1 MTTNKVLNNFVHSM
15 KKYSA
20 QKDQNK
26 KKYNISEN
34 RKNVLSFLSSV
45 MEMSSQ
51 ALPLWNKYKNEH
63 R

>member
-34 RKNVLSFLSSV
+34 RENVLSFLSSV

-51 ALPLWNKYKNEH
+51 ALPL
-63 R
+63 

>member
-1 MTTNKVLNNFVHSM
+1 M

-20 QKDQNK
+20 QKDQNE

-51 ALPLWNKYKNEH
+51 ALPLLNIDEGDIKRINI
-63 R
+63 

>member
-1 MTTNKVLNNFVHSM
+1 M

-34 RKNVLSFLSSV
+34 RENVLSFLSSV

-51 ALPLWNKYKNEH
+51 ALPLLNIDEGDSARDIKRINI
-63 R
+63 

>member
-34 RKNVLSFLSSV
+34 RKNVLSFLR
-45 MEMSSQ
+45 SQ
-51 ALPLWNKYKNEH
+51 ALSLWNKYKN
-63 R
+63 